1 MTSGIYLL
9 QVNGTG
15 LMVTLLS
22 DDPCLSKGCIYLRS
36 LAMVSY
42 LMFFNCF
49 NYGSLMNFNDFKD
62 Q

>member
-1 MTSGIYLL
+1 MTSGIYSL

-15 LMVTLLS
+15 LMVILLS
-22 DDPCLSKGCIYLRS
+22 DDLCLSKGCIYRS

-42 LMFFNCF
+42 LMFVNCF